1 MLTLTRSACIPHEN
15 YVMALVKMKWEA
27 LYDNLPTWCGYR
39 YDQTNEGLLDMQYVH
54 RITSNKNATYE
65 QAISNE
71 SHRLN
76 QIKEFFFP

>member
-1 MLTLTRSACIPHEN
+1 
-15 YVMALVKMKWEA
+15 MKWEA

-76 QIKEFFFP
+76 QIKEFFFSLSSEGFYSKSLLYGVGCW